1 MKKILRTKEK
11 KGKKNGNDKNPN
23 STENQEAKEELITI
37 SKIITEEGAQ
47 LPIDSSQNFSQSNE
61 KDPKIEQGP
70 IRLRGKKKEKK
81 IEIPKDE
88 GDEEFLFPPKAKTA
102 QSLNE
107 LIGLIPEESC
117 KTTKIIDQIDDNEKQ
132 ILRSN
137 MNKYFKRAN
146 VVENDKK
153 LHKDNKGKI
162 PSKDINPNELFVINE
177 ENKEINYLPAQKT
190 YELNDLLETHKF
202 LKNNNNV
209 FGKKLSGLVKREVI
223 RFERNLDLIEDK
235 KFFILYELQV
245 SMRTH
250 LCITDIGTL
259 NAIKAVLF
267 SYPSSHLII
276 MFSDEELYN
285 NNPNGYDYS
294 LIKEFAEEKLANILI
309 YLNLGPNNQKRLHA
323 FSSKMLK
330 TKNKEFE
337 KEKKQLIPLLD
348 KPKLRK
354 LFNLTTKE
362 QEKNSL
368 LLNYPCY
375 LAVATN
381 PSIYS
386 KYIPQITKDY
396 RCLII
401 NSIFYMNRYQMCFDA
416 AKILSFNEPAIMALK
431 MVPTITGHNGTEAYF
446 NFDEESTLLTSDEAI
461 SLQEKIEKM
470 ATSEGRNPNLDIACQ
485 YLGFLEED
493 NDNYYYYIK
502 RFEEGKDDK
511 SEVKNKVFS
520 LFKEILNT
528 FKEKDI
534 NDVDINKVM
543 IKY

>member
-1 MKKILRTKEK
+1 MEVIVYYNKNNNLNARKNNYKFININFQLKYINMKRMLRTKDK
-11 KGKKNGNDKNPN
+11 NGKKNGNDKNSN
-23 STENQEAKEELITI
+23 TTENPETKEELVTV
-37 SKIITEEGAQ
+37 SKIITEEGTQ
-47 LPIDSSQNFSQSNE
+47 LPINSFQNSNQANE
-61 KDPKIEQGP
+61 KQPKMEEGRT
-70 IRLRGKKKEKK
+70 RLRGKKKEEKK
-81 IEIPKDE
+81 IMIPKDE
-88 GDEEFLFPPKAKTA
+88 GDEEFVFPPKSKTV

-107 LIGLIPEESC
+107 LIGLTPEESC

-137 MNKYFKRAN
+137 MNKFFKRAN
-146 VVENDKK
+146 VVEGGTK
-153 LHKDNKGKI
+153 LQKDNKGNI

-190 YELNDLLETHKF
+190 YELNDLLNTHKF
-202 LKNNNNV
+202 INNNNALD
-209 FGKKLSGLVKREVI
+209 KKLSSLVKRQVI

-245 SMRTH
+245 SMHTH
-250 LCITDIGTL
+250 LSITDIGLL
-259 NAIKAVLF
+259 NAIKAVLL

-285 NNPNGYDYS
+285 NNPVGYDYS

-309 YLNLGPNNQKRLHA
+309 YLNLGPNNENRLHA
-323 FSSKMLK
+323 FSSKMFK

-337 KEKKQLIPLLD
+337 KEKSKLVPLLD

-396 RCLII
+396 RCLIM

-431 MVPTITGHNGTEAYF
+431 MVPTITGTNGTEAYL
-446 NFDEESTLLTSDEAI
+446 NFDEGNTLLSSDEAI
-461 SLQEKIEKM
+461 SLQEKIDKM
-470 ATSEGRNPNLDIACQ
+470 PTSEGRNPNLDIACQ

-493 NDNYYYYIK
+493 NDNYYYIIK
-502 RFEEGKDDK
+502 RFED
-511 SEVKNKVFS
+511 
-520 LFKEILNT
+520 
-528 FKEKDI
+528 
-534 NDVDINKVM
+534 
-543 IKY
+543 